1 MKSIPLT
8 KKKERV
14 ISSNGTEEMM
24 EFNTVDLIRIA
35 VHNVPPGGIDIT
47 EMIKRQKILDNI
59 DNISE
64 DTTHI
69 NFALS
74 DIINLKRYVAETKWG
89 VVSKSIIEFHNEL
102 L

>member
-8 KKKERV
+8 KKKEKV
-14 ISSNGTEEMM
+14 LNNNGIEEMM
-24 EFNTVDLIRIA
+24 EFNTVDLIKIA

-64 DTTHI
+64 DTSHI
-69 NFALS
+69 NFSLS
-74 DIINLKRYVAETKWG
+74 DIVNLRRYVSETKWG